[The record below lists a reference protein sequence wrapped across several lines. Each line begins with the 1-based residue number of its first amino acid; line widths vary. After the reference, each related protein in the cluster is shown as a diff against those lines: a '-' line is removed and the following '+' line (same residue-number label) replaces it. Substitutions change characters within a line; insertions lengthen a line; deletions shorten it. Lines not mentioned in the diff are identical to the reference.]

1 MPKDEKIKWSKFRIP
16 CEGPYKVGKAY
27 TNNIVQ
33 LESLHKDDLGTVNV
47 NNFLK
52 IISQT
57 YHSVVVHNGLCDSK
71 LLSNLGILHKLN
83 HGNFVGLPCVV
94 ISNLNPKIGDQNRR
108 ICNEIN

>member
-47 NNFLK
+47 NKLFL
-52 IISQT
+52 IIFPKPII
-57 YHSVVVHNGLCDSK
+57 V
-71 LLSNLGILHKLN
+71 LLSTMVYVILDYRQTWAY
-83 HGNFVGLPCVV
+83 F
-94 ISNLNPKIGDQNRR
+94 
-108 ICNEIN
+108 IN